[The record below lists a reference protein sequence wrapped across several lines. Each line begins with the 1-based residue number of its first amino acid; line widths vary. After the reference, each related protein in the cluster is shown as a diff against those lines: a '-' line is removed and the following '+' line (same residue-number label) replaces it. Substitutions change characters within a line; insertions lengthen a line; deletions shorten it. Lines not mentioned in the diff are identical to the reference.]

1 MGHLIFRSVNFF
13 MLSVLMIYASY
24 FSMKAEI
31 NFGIVSSC
39 LSVSAPLNC
48 ILGYIFWKE
57 RLTKTIIIGTTIIVA
72 GVIWVAN
79 AKGKVLTSEDTKLLS
94 EEDRTLYKIY
104 AIGCAVFSAFLGS
117 MRI

>member
-1 MGHLIFRSVNFF
+1 
-13 MLSVLMIYASY
+13 MIYASY
-24 FSMKAEI
+24 FSIKAEI

-48 ILGYIFWKE
+48 LLGYIFWKE
-57 RLTKTIIIGTTIIVA
+57 GLTKIIMIGTTIIVF

-94 EEDRTLYKIY
+94 EEERNMYKIY
-104 AIGCAVFSAFLGS
+104 AIGCAIFSGFLGS
-117 MRI
+117 IRIQ